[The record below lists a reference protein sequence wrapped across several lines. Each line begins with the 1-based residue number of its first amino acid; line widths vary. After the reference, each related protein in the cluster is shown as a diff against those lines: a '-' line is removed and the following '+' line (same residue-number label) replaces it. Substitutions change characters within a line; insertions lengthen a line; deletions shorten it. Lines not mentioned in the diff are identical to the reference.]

1 MQAQILLGTGAR
13 RMTIEPRGCIVGR
26 ASLAQKAGA
35 WYSIIVAEQ
44 SRRARFAGQKGTVYM
59 LYAIL
64 NAELGETMSALRSR
78 LIELL
83 VRCNVLAPVRC
94 RVRER

>member
-1 MQAQILLGTGAR
+1 
-13 RMTIEPRGCIVGR
+13 
-26 ASLAQKAGA
+26 
-35 WYSIIVAEQ
+35 
-44 SRRARFAGQKGTVYM
+44 M